1 VIENNFI
8 FKDEI
13 TKAFAGGYYMTKKR
27 WLRILSGVCAVLV
40 LLTAIPLMSGC
51 GEEVDFRIGLTQFAT
66 HPAADAGRLG
76 FIDALADKGF
86 VEVGGTCPTEYTR
99 KTVVFDYQNP
109 EGDATTEQTIAQKFV
124 NDKVDLIFSFGT
136 RISQQCVKAAKGTN
150 IPVVFCAIT
159 DPVAAGLV
167 SSLSNHPNDNVTGTS
182 DMIEVGSNVELIR
195 AIVPGVKTIGTIYNA
210 GETNSVVLVDELKK
224 VCRESGLQVVERTVS
239 SSADVQTAAQSLVG
253 QVDVIWI
260 GTDNTVV
267 SGLEA
272 LIKVCEDNK
281 IPFFPS
287 DDPSVERGGIATL
300 GFDYYDIGYQTG
312 EMAVRILNGQKASDI
327 RVELG
332 KKFSYTVN
340 VAAAQR
346 YGVTIPQSILDKAN
360 TIYRK

>member
-1 VIENNFI
+1 MIPYSKLLQEVR
-8 FKDEI
+8 
-13 TKAFAGGYYMTKKR
+13 MKKKG
-27 WLRILSGVCAVLV
+27 LPGILIGACLV
-40 LLTAIPLMSGC
+40 LALAVAMPLLSGC

-86 VEVGGTCPTEYTR
+86 VEIGGTCPTEYTR
-99 KTVVFDYQNP
+99 RTVVFDYQNP
-109 EGDATTEQTIAQKFV
+109 EGDPTVEQTIAQKFV

-136 RISQQCVKAAKGTN
+136 RISQQCVKAAEGTD
-150 IPVVFCAIT
+150 IPVIFCAIT

-167 SSLSNHPNDNVTGTS
+167 SDWTVHPDENVTGTS
-182 DMIEVGSNVELIR
+182 DMIEVDSSVELIQ
-195 AIVPGVKTIGTIYNA
+195 AIVPGVKKLGTIYNA
-210 GETNSVVLVDELKK
+210 GEVNSVVLVEELKK
-224 VCRESGLQVVERTVS
+224 VCQPLGIEVVERTVAG
-239 SSADVQTAAQSLVG
+239 SADVQTAAQSLVG

-272 LIKVCEDNK
+272 LIKVCEENM

-300 GFDYYDIGYQTG
+300 GFDYYDVGYQTG
-312 EMAVRILNGQKASDI
+312 EMAVRILKGAKASEI
-327 RVELG
+327 SVELG
-332 KKFSYTVN
+332 KIFSYTVN
-340 VAAAQR
+340 VKAAER
-346 YGVTIPQSILDKAN
+346 YGVTIPQSILDKAT